1 MLLIKLL
8 KRIVLPT
15 ILLFSSIAHAK
26 EIQQQDFLHDFY
38 NSAIL
43 YVGYDRKCG
52 TIDEDMFAFIVRGA
66 ADFIM
71 DEKDWSLE
79 QAKSFLKTSA
89 IVLDQSVNSVIDK
102 YGCDYFNYIVIENK
116 DDFLILDDAFD
127 IYSLEFAVDSSEITP
142 L

>member
-1 MLLIKLL
+1 
-8 KRIVLPT
+8 
-15 ILLFSSIAHAK
+15 
-26 EIQQQDFLHDFY
+26 
-38 NSAIL
+38 
-43 YVGYDRKCG
+43 
-52 TIDEDMFAFIVRGA
+52 MFAFIVRGA

-71 DEKDWSLE
+71 DEQDWSLE

-89 IVLDQSVNSVIDK
+89 IVIDQSVNSVIDK

-127 IYSLEFAVDSSEITP
+127 IYSLESAVDSSEITP

>member
-1 MLLIKLL
+1 MIDIL
-8 KRIVLPT
+8 KRTAFLAF
-15 ILLFSSIAHAK
+15 LLVPSFAHAK

-71 DEKDWSLE
+71 DEQDWSLE

-116 DDFLILDDAFD
+116 DDFLILNDAFD
-127 IYSLEFAVDSSEITP
+127 IYSLETSVDSSEITP

>member
-15 ILLFSSIAHAK
+15 IFLFSSIAHAK

-71 DEKDWSLE
+71 DEQDWSLE

-89 IVLDQSVNSVIDK
+89 IVVDQSVNSVIDK

>member
-1 MLLIKLL
+1 MINLL
-8 KRIVLPT
+8 KRIAFLAFIFTPS
-15 ILLFSSIAHAK
+15 LAQAE
-26 EIQQQDFLHDFY
+26 EIEQQDFLHDFY
-38 NSAIL
+38 NTTIL
-43 YVGYDRKCG
+43 YIGMDNDCG
-52 TIDEDMFAFIVRGA
+52 TVDQELYQFIVRGA

-71 DEKDWSLE
+71 DEQDWSLE

-127 IYSLEFAVDSSEITP
+127 IYSLEPPVDSSEITP

>member
-1 MLLIKLL
+1 MLLINLL
-8 KRIVLPT
+8 KRIVLP
-15 ILLFSSIAHAK
+15 IMVLLSSLAYAK

-71 DEKDWSLE
+71 DEQDWALE

-89 IVLDQSVNSVIDK
+89 ILVDQSVNSVIAK

-127 IYSLEFAVDSSEITP
+127 IYSLEPPVDSSEITP

>member
-71 DEKDWSLE
+71 DEQDWSLE

>member
-1 MLLIKLL
+1 MLLINLL

-15 ILLFSSIAHAK
+15 MLLFSSLAYAK

-71 DEKDWSLE
+71 DEQDWSLD

-89 IVLDQSVNSVIDK
+89 IVVDQSVNSVIDK

-116 DDFLILDDAFD
+116 DDFLILNDAFD
-127 IYSLEFAVDSSEITP
+127 IYSLEPPVDSSETTP

>member
-52 TIDEDMFAFIVRGA
+52 IIDEDMFAFIVRGA

-71 DEKDWSLE
+71 DEQDWSLE
-79 QAKSFLKTSA
+79 QAKAFLKTSA

-127 IYSLEFAVDSSEITP
+127 IYSLEPPVDSSEITP

>member
-71 DEKDWSLE
+71 DEQDWSLE

-89 IVLDQSVNSVIDK
+89 IVVDQSVNSVIDK

-116 DDFLILDDAFD
+116 DDFLILNDAFD
-127 IYSLEFAVDSSEITP
+127 IYSLKTPVDSSEITP